1 MPLFARDETKAKL
14 LILYFLLETD
24 IPLTRDQIYRAMYEN
39 ECMDY
44 FVFQQVFY
52 ELEEEGYVAVRPMP
66 FGHAFSATEKGKETL
81 RLFEES
87 LPSSLREALAAYA
100 RNNMDSFR
108 TETQLVSSMEEQ
120 ADGSYEVR
128 LMAQERS
135 RAVLEI
141 RLSLATR
148 TMAQKVRSAW
158 ADRAEEVYASILDS
172 LLNGK

>member
-14 LILYFLLETD
+14 LILYFLIETD
-24 IPLTRDQIYRAMYEN
+24 IPLTRDQLYRAMYEN

-44 FVFQQVFY
+44 FMFQQVFY

-87 LPSSLREALAAYA
+87 LPNSLREALAGYA
-100 RNNMDSFR
+100 RSNMDSFR

-128 LMAQERS
+128 LMAQERN
-135 RAVLEI
+135 RVVLEI

-148 TMAQKVRSAW
+148 SMAQKVRSAW
-158 ADRAEEVYASILDS
+158 ADRAEEVYSSILDS
-172 LLNGK
+172 LLNSK